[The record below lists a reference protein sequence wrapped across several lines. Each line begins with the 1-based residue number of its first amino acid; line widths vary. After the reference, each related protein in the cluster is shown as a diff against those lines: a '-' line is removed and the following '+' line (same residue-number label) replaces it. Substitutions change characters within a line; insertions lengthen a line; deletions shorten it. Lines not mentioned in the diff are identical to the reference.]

1 MKKVIMPFGLFMQDP
16 SMLQKPEITVRNKRG
31 EKVRIVCVDANIPDY
46 PVVGIVEVDKNDPA
60 GDYTNYAETYTKEGR
75 FTTESESDEDLEVE
89 VDNDAI
95 IRRFGVDPLAAASIA
110 SVVFGDPKQY
120 LQEELN
126 VISRLVLATT
136 AFAAM

>member
-16 SMLQKPEITVRNKRG
+16 SVLQKPEITVRNKRG

-46 PVVGIVEVDKNDPA
+46 PVVGIVEEDNPDDNFVA
-60 GDYTNYAETYTKEGR
+60 TYTEEGHY
-75 FTTESESDEDLEVE
+75 TTSGESDNDLMVE

-95 IRRFGVDPLAAASIA
+95 TRRFGVDPLAAASIA

-120 LQEELN
+120 SQEELGA
-126 VISRLVLATT
+126 ISRLVLATT